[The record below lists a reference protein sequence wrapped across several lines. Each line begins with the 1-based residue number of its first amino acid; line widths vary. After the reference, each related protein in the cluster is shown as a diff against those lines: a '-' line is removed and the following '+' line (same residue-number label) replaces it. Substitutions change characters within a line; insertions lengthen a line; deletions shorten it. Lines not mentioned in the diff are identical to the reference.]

1 MRKPRILI
9 VEDEESTAQEPYP
22 NYGEGDDD
30 ETILGQD
37 IVNSCIEKSA
47 QARGQ
52 QTNVSFFA
60 FQILAE
66 CIS

>member
-1 MRKPRILI
+1 MKEVLGV
-9 VEDEESTAQEPYP
+9 VENEENTIQEPYP

-47 QARGQ
+47 QARGR

-60 FQILAE
+60 FSDFMASIKP
-66 CIS
+66 